1 MACNAQTWSTNASK
15 FYTIRGVLLSKLDKC
30 MHEIHVVGKV
40 FDTIEL
46 GYCPSLAMKMKGVV
60 GLT

>member
-1 MACNAQTWSTNASK
+1 MACNAKTWLTNASK
-15 FYTIRGVLLSKLDKC
+15 FYAIRGVLLSKLDKC
-30 MHEIHVVGKV
+30 MHEIHVVSKV

-46 GYCPSLAMKMKGVV
+46 GYCPSLAMKIKRVI